1 MNRLNNNKTI
11 YFFVSKQDFN
21 NKIIYPKIP
30 IHKSDNEND
39 KIKRICVSQSIYGCL
54 SALPVLMTDDII
66 NIYKCYS
73 NDVIKPSKKDV
84 IDVNLT
90 GEVWLIEP
98 VKMFFYKKIQITGVI
113 KSIYSIAYSFNYI

>member
-54 SALPVLMTDDII
+54 SALSALPVLMTDDII
-66 NIYKCYS
+66 NIYKCY
-73 NDVIKPSKKDV
+73 
-84 IDVNLT
+84 
-90 GEVWLIEP
+90 
-98 VKMFFYKKIQITGVI
+98 
-113 KSIYSIAYSFNYI
+113 